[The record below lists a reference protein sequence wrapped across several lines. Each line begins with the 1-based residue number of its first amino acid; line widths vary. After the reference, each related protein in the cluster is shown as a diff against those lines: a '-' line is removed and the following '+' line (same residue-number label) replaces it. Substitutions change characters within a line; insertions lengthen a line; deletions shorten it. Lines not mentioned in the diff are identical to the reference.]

1 MLDRQWEQ
9 GRQIDCERAS
19 EQARVEARL
28 VMFMFPIALS
38 YLGNIFVW
46 NVGEIHFLRR
56 ISATSGNVGYN
67 KILGLNRM
75 KQHMNKF
82 KK

>member
-46 NVGEIHFLRR
+46 NVGEILF
-56 ISATSGNVGYN
+56 
-67 KILGLNRM
+67 
-75 KQHMNKF
+75 
-82 KK
+82 